1 MTRNGILLGLFGLL
15 IWSGT
20 PPAQADT
27 ADTLQDA
34 AAEALQKVDQLAIK
48 ESVRVKEEAR
58 KTRDLSVRLNS
69 VTAQSAPLTDQLK
82 NRKSELEEKIDA
94 LDDQIK
100 KLKEQAGKLEQIQR
114 KIGRL
119 LPAFMNAAPDDQGVE
134 ASEHILSAIVQD
146 RTKAARLADAIAQS
160 NPDEVGSLLRRAFEG
175 ARVQVG
181 AMPDGQGATV
191 NFRVGDLVHC
201 LSADKRCR
209 GAASSLSKMD
219 SRDAP
224 DALLKE
230 MRSLLAAANRE
241 TALCNKRVDE
251 LLAKAA
257 ATQGG
262 SPATDANRAAD
273 LQRLMARLGTLQS
286 TSSQLSRD
294 ITATMDRVIARS

>member
-1 MTRNGILLGLFGLL
+1 
-15 IWSGT
+15 
-20 PPAQADT
+20 
-27 ADTLQDA
+27 
-34 AAEALQKVDQLAIK
+34 
-48 ESVRVKEEAR
+48 
-58 KTRDLSVRLNS
+58 
-69 VTAQSAPLTDQLK
+69 
-82 NRKSELEEKIDA
+82 
-94 LDDQIK
+94 
-100 KLKEQAGKLEQIQR
+100 
-114 KIGRL
+114 L

-134 ASEHILSAIVQD
+134 ASQHILSAIVQD

-160 NPDEVGSLLRRAFEG
+160 NPNEVGSLLRRAFEG

-191 NFRVGDLVHC
+191 NFRVGNLVHC

-230 MRSLLAAANRE
+230 MQSLLAAANRE

-257 ATQGG
+257 ATQG

-273 LQRLMARLGTLQS
+273 LERLMARLGTLQS

-294 ITATMDRVIARS
+294 VTATMDRVIARS